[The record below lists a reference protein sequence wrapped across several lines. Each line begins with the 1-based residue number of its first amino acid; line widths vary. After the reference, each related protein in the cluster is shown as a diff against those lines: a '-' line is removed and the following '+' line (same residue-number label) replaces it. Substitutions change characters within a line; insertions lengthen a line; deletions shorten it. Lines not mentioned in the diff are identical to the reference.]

1 MAFFFLKKTAQKV
14 RRTFTKIAAVN
25 IINSVKR
32 TIFSKGNGFL
42 LVKNMSFQRLIKRC
56 FSKGNGFLLSKK
68 QRKTCKGIEKCL
80 SKGSGFL
87 LNKTVKF
94 DVELEVFFKG
104 KRFPLGKNETISQ
117 TFQEKDSSGNG
128 FLLNKFL

>member
-32 TIFSKGNGFL
+32 AI
-42 LVKNMSFQRLIKRC
+42 
-56 FSKGNGFLLSKK
+56 
-68 QRKTCKGIEKCL
+68 
-80 SKGSGFL
+80 
-87 LNKTVKF
+87 
-94 DVELEVFFKG
+94 FFKRKRFPLG
-104 KRFPLGKNETISQ
+104 QKYVFSRDNQRISLKRKRFPLGKNKTVSQ